1 MDYGKGEW
9 VVHCTHGLGQVL
21 GIEERTM
28 NNAQAMYY
36 VVKAADLTIWVPMD
50 QNIHSRLRS
59 PSKPAQFR
67 QILATL
73 TEPAETLPD
82 DYRVRNQQLQI
93 RLKEGSAESWCKLL
107 RDLTAYRH
115 GRSWSDHDQALIKS
129 VRKILL
135 AEWSF
140 SLSITAE
147 QADIDLRRLLT
158 PALN

>member
-1 MDYGKGEW
+1 MVYVTGEW
-9 VVHCTHGLGQVL
+9 VVHFTHGLGQVL

-36 VVKAADLTIWVPMD
+36 VVQAADLTIWVPMD
-50 QNIHSRLRS
+50 NNIQRRLRS
-59 PSKPAQFR
+59 PSKAAEFR
-67 QILATL
+67 EIISTL
-73 TEPAETLPD
+73 SEPAESLPD
-82 DYRVRNQQLQI
+82 DYRQRNQQLQI
-93 RLKEGSAESWCKLL
+93 RLKEGTAESWCKLL

-115 GRSWSDHDQALIKS
+115 GRTWSDHDQALIKS

-140 SLSITAE
+140 SLSITPE